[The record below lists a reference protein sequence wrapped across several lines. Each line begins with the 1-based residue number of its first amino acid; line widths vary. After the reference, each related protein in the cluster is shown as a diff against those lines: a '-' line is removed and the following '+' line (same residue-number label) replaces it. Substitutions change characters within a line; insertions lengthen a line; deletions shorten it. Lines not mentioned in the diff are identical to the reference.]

1 MTIIKGYVL
10 RQDALLRMVERDL
23 IVEKSRRGRA
33 SKGDVAAAADSHVA
47 WCCQA
52 ITRSSFELVS

>member
-33 SKGDVAAAADSHVA
+33 SKKMWPQLPHALRR
-47 WCCQA
+47 
-52 ITRSSFELVS
+52 RSVGFASF